1 MSEPRTLSQEQPTR
15 SAPEPLARSEG
26 LRGRVAV
33 VTGVGRRRGIGSA
46 VCRALAARGADV
58 VLSYWRA
65 YDLAMPWD
73 ADEDEPRTLV
83 AELRG
88 SGVGA
93 EAVELDLS
101 LPESPKALLDAA
113 EERFGVPSILVNAA
127 AHSTRDGYEALDA
140 QTIDAHHAVNVRA
153 MALLSV
159 LFARRY
165 PGGPGGRI
173 VNFSSGQSLG
183 PMEEELAYAMTK
195 GATEAFTRS
204 LAAGV
209 GRKGITV
216 NAVNPGP
223 TDTGW
228 ITEELGRELTPKFPS
243 GRVGRPE
250 DAARLVA
257 FLAGDEAAWITGQT
271 IHSEGGFV
279 RD

>member
-1 MSEPRTLSQEQPTR
+1 MPEPRIPPQDQNTL
-15 SAPEPLARSEG
+15 EPSVRPEG

-58 VLSYWRA
+58 VLSYWKA
-65 YDLAMPWD
+65 YDRTMPWD
-73 ADEDEPRTLV
+73 TDEGEPRRLV
-83 AELRG
+83 GELRG
-88 SGVGA
+88 SGVRA
-93 EAVELDLS
+93 EAVEVDLS
-101 LPESPKALLDAA
+101 LSGSPEGLLDAA
-113 EERFGVPSILVNAA
+113 RERLGAPSILVNTA

-140 QTIDAHHAVNVRA
+140 ETIDAHHAVNVRA

-173 VNFSSGQSLG
+173 VNFSSGQTLG
-183 PMEEELAYAMTK
+183 PMEDELAYAMTK

-204 LAAGV
+204 LAAEV
-209 GRKGITV
+209 GHKGITV

-228 ITEELGRELTPKFPS
+228 LTEELERELLPKFPA
-243 GRVGRPE
+243 GRIGQPE

-271 IHSEGGFV
+271 INSEGGFV